1 MKRLQRLTLSPVT
14 RRRWLL
20 GLMGASAAAVVVR
33 AAQMQ
38 LWQAD
43 FYRRQGRLRHLRSVA
58 IPAHR
63 GVIIDRQGHPLAVSS
78 PMGSLVADPRPLKDD
93 PAAMGL
99 LADLLGLARD
109 PFMVR
114 LRGAAARLG
123 GFIYLKR
130 HLPLDRAQWIEK
142 RDFPGVYLR
151 REYRRYYPD
160 GEVIAHLLGFTD
172 IDDRG
177 QEGLEYR
184 FDAHLKGEAGH
195 RPLVIDSKGRAVASA
210 GDVEPPRA
218 GSPLALS
225 IDRRVQYAAYRALKA
240 GVKRHRAVGG
250 TAVVL
255 DVDSGEL
262 LAVVNQ
268 PGGNPNDRRQRR
280 PELLRNRAVT
290 DLFEPGSTIKPFTVI
305 AALMDRQWRAS
316 SRVDT
321 SPGWMRV
328 GRNTVRD
335 LRDYGDLSL
344 AEIIAKSSN
353 VGITKLALSLD
364 PERLWTLL
372 KDLGFGAPTAVELP
386 GQQSGSLDHHRG
398 WGDFEY
404 ATRAFGY
411 GLSATAL
418 QLVQAYGVV
427 AANGIKR
434 PLTVLKRETVP
445 RGEQI
450 LPAAAAVALRAM
462 LEDVVGRDGTGRR
475 AAVAGYRVAGK
486 TGTVHKVV
494 RGRYVDRYR
503 ALFAGFAPA
512 SRPRLAAVVVIDEPR
527 RQGYH
532 GGEAAAPV
540 FGELMTE
547 ALRLLRIPPDA
558 LAIPPR
564 VVGLP

>member
-109 PFMVR
+109 PFMER
-114 LRGAAARLG
+114 IRAAAARQR